1 MLALLTNPQH
11 TEKKMQPWNI
21 KGKYGILE
29 GKFEASRGYKS
40 SVIWGR
46 QDSEEERRS
55 TEKFI
60 FILVCA
66 LISINAGGPTV
77 SVTSTVAYR
86 LVCLVRG
93 TKARIIV
100 RRGEWRPLSADN
112 ELRAAYDAVRSLS
125 RQLELIFADAKRSS
139 LNLVADCLLLWQY

>member
-1 MLALLTNPQH
+1 
-11 TEKKMQPWNI
+11 
-21 KGKYGILE
+21 
-29 GKFEASRGYKS
+29 
-40 SVIWGR
+40 
-46 QDSEEERRS
+46 
-55 TEKFI
+55 
-60 FILVCA
+60 
-66 LISINAGGPTV
+66 
-77 SVTSTVAYR
+77 VTSTVAYR

-139 LNLVADCLLLWQY
+139 LNLVADCLLL